1 MIEVKSRTNTLR
13 ILAKELHFFDLF
25 RIILYSGYRGDT
37 SKIPRYYK
45 IVRGHSCVT
54 DLRLSMDEILAAMNS
69 TTRRQ
74 IRCAEKEGCRFEL
87 VADPNEFIPFYNG
100 FCESKGLNDFVS
112 LARLR
117 KYEKVLLTKAVREGV
132 PLAMHATILDERG
145 RVALLMFSCSQR
157 LDAGADRKLIGW
169 ANRFLHAKELE
180 YLKSAGYELYDWCGV
195 CLDPNDPRYSIG
207 QFKLSFGGKIIDSWS
222 LMTPL
227 YALLSHLRN
236 KIVKF
241 RK

>member
-25 RIILYSGYRGDT
+25 RVILYSGYRGDT
-37 SKIPRYYK
+37 ARIPRYYK

-54 DLRLSMDEILAAMNS
+54 DLRLPMDEIMSAMKSN
-69 TTRRQ
+69 TRNE
-74 IRCAEKEGCRFEL
+74 IRRAEKEGCQFEL
-87 VADPNEFIPFYNG
+87 VADPDEFIPFYNS

-112 LARLR
+112 LARLQ
-117 KYEKVLLTKAVREGV
+117 KYEKVLLAKVVREGV

-157 LDAGADRKLIGW
+157 LDAGVDRKLIGW

-180 YLKSAGYELYDWCGV
+180 YLKSAGYELYDWSGV

-207 QFKLSFGGKIIDSWS
+207 QFKLSFGGKIVDSWS
-222 LMTPL
+222 LKTPL
-227 YALLSHLRN
+227 YALLERLRN
-236 KIVKF
+236 KLVRF
-241 RK
+241 RR